1 MKIYFASGNSHK
13 REEMARIF
21 QPHSIV
27 LPSDEGI
34 SFNPEETENSFFGN
48 SLLKARA
55 LWEIVQKPVLA
66 DDSGICVDALNG
78 APGIYSARFGSENG
92 IELSSGQR
100 NELLL
105 SRMKGITNRTSRFVC
120 SMVLYLGKDRFINV
134 QETLEGVLIDR
145 ELGTGGFGYD
155 PVLFVP
161 SYNKTVAQMTA
172 EEKDACSHRGKAG
185 RLLVRL
191 LTDDIT

>member
-1 MKIYFASGNSHK
+1 MKIYFASGNAHK

-21 QPHSIV
+21 LPHSIV

-48 SLLKARA
+48 SLLKART
-55 LWEIVQKPVLA
+55 LWDIIQQPVLA

-78 APGIYSARFGSENG
+78 EPGIYSARFGSENG

-105 SRMKGITNRTSRFVC
+105 SRMKGITDRTSRFVC
-120 SMVLYLGKDRFINV
+120 NMVLYWGKDRFISV

-172 EEKDACSHRGKAG
+172 EEKDECSHRGKAG
-185 RLLVRL
+185 RSLVRL
-191 LTDDIT
+191 LP